1 MSILDKLM
9 DTMHL
14 NTEDDY
20 DDYDD
25 FDDDYEDERS
35 KKGGLFKKKDKD
47 YDYDLADDVV
57 ADKPAKKQAPAR
69 ITPMRSKKGSNGMEV
84 CVFKPT
90 QFDES
95 REITDTL
102 LSNCTVVLNFEGL
115 DVEVARGLL
124 ILHQDPVMQ
133 SVEIFERFPTTY
145 LL

>member
-57 ADKPAKKQAPAR
+57 ADKPAKKQTHG
-69 ITPMRSKKGSNGMEV
+69 I
-84 CVFKPT
+84 
-90 QFDES
+90 
-95 REITDTL
+95 
-102 LSNCTVVLNFEGL
+102 
-115 DVEVARGLL
+115 
-124 ILHQDPVMQ
+124 
-133 SVEIFERFPTTY
+133 
-145 LL
+145 